1 MRKTEIKIMR
11 VIGHP
16 EEIITTLTDLI
27 IKGEVNVV
35 LFNQYEKFFSPEE
48 LEEKLS
54 KSININNGWETEYL
68 YLDDERSG
76 LKFHRQGE
84 DKIEDVDVVDCVEE
98 ISPNIPHLFPDD
110 METQIE
116 VVTKNYVKG
125 ILPELIEEGL
135 SLEDITEDTDSM
147 WDYVVELIG
156 DLDEDVQKLIWFYD
170 EMMDFTLWGFLY
182 DELKTRIVMEMS
194 NEVEC

>member
-16 EEIITTLTDLI
+16 EEIITKLTDLI
-27 IKGEVNVV
+27 LEGEVNVV
-35 LFNQYEKFFSPEE
+35 LFHHYMNYFSPME

-68 YLDDERSG
+68 YLDDCRNG
-76 LKFHRQGE
+76 LKYHRQGE
-84 DKIEDVDVVDCVEE
+84 DRIEDVDVVEFLDKGECEYL
-98 ISPNIPHLFPDD
+98 IFPDD

-125 ILPELIEEGL
+125 ILPGLIEEGL

-147 WDYVVELIG
+147 WDYVVEMIG
-156 DLDEDVQKLIWFYD
+156 DLDEDVQELIWFYD
-170 EMMDFTLWGFLY
+170 EKKDFTLWGFLC